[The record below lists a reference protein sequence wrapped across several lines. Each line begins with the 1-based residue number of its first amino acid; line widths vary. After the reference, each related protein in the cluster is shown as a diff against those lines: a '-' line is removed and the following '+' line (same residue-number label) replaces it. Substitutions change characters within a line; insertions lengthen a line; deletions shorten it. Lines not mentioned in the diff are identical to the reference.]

1 MIPPINGKLVR
12 TLPFKSTAGE
22 ELLFEL
28 TPDDDGTITF
38 RTTGR
43 KPLRMKVLLRDVL
56 ASLEAPEPDAEE
68 APPAPGGVA
77 KKLLRGSKCCD
88 TISLIDLEHELSI
101 AHPDDTPDVA
111 KFLKFVYAVMR
122 ARAARKEE
130 T

>member
-12 TLPFKSTAGE
+12 TLPFKSAGGE

-28 TPDDDGTITF
+28 TPEDDGTITF

-43 KPLRMKVLLRDVL
+43 KPRRMKALLRDVL
-56 ASLEAPEPDAEE
+56 ASVEAPAHDDAET
-68 APPAPGGVA
+68 APEPGGVA

-111 KFLKFVYAVMR
+111 KFLKYVYSVMR

-130 T
+130 A

>member
-12 TLPFKSTAGE
+12 TLPFKSAAGE

-28 TPDDDGTITF
+28 TPEDDGTITF

-43 KPLRMKVLLRDVL
+43 KPLRMKALLRDVL
-56 ASLEAPEPDAEE
+56 ASAEATEPDE

-88 TISLIDLEHELSI
+88 TLSLPDLEHELSI
-101 AHPDDTPDVA
+101 AHPDDVPDHA
-111 KFLKFVYAVMR
+111 KFLKYVYSVMR

-130 T
+130 A